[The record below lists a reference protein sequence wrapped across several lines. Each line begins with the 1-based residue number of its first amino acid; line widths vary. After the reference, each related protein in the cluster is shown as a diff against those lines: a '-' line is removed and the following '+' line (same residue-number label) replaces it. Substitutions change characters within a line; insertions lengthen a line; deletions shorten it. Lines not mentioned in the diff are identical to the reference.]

1 MRFKIRQIAFLCI
14 LLFCSDIGEKIIP
27 HSHKEIE
34 GIVIPDFSTLP
45 DSTSNS
51 NDGNKGESIHA
62 NLYLISEGN
71 TLSSS
76 IVSELGILWSNVTIK
91 SKPGILIARLSNY
104 NKTADLLLYIIRN
117 YSSKSP
123 PFNN

>member
-1 MRFKIRQIAFLCI
+1 MKFKIRQIAFLCI
-14 LLFCSDIGEKIIP
+14 LLFCSVIGEKIIP

-76 IVSELGILWSNVTIK
+76 IVPELGILWSNVTKQSVPNTLVTTFFI
-91 SKPGILIARLSNY
+91 R
-104 NKTADLLLYIIRN
+104 NKTANLFLCIIRN

-123 PFNN
+123 PINN